1 MDAQTYVSTFIYLF
15 NRHLLRTNYY
25 FRTYE
30 YSHKSIC
37 KGEKSRKK
45 CLLRKPQH
53 MNALVEILLMSDF
66 LFKEQKDPLLRFIK
80 YAFYTYKLLKRRLNH
95 TVEMKN

>member
-1 MDAQTYVSTFIYLF
+1 
-15 NRHLLRTNYY
+15 
-25 FRTYE
+25 
-30 YSHKSIC
+30 
-37 KGEKSRKK
+37 
-45 CLLRKPQH
+45 